1 MDAKVATVTVF
12 CGSRAG
18 RDPRYLEAAD
28 ELGRRLAE
36 AGCKIVYG
44 GASVGL
50 MGALADSALHAGGE
64 VIGVIP
70 EHLVSLEVA
79 HDNLTEQRVVSDMH
93 IRKATMMELGD
104 AFVALPGGAGT
115 FEEWFEVFTW
125 KMLRLHQKPCA
136 FLDIGGFYKPLAA
149 FLDHVCSEGFIP
161 SEIRDDIKV
170 FPDVERYLES
180 IELA

>member
-1 MDAKVATVTVF
+1 VF

-18 RDPRYLEAAD
+18 RDPRFLLAAS
-28 ELGRRLAE
+28 ELGRALADS
-36 AGCKIVYG
+36 GRRIVYG

-50 MGALADSALHAGGE
+50 MGALADAALGAGGE

-79 HDNLTEQRVVSDMH
+79 HGSLTEQRVVTDMH
-93 IRKATMMELGD
+93 VRKATMMALGD

-125 KMLRLHQKPCA
+125 RMLRLHTKLCA
-136 FLDIGGFYKPLAA
+136 FLDIGGFYAPLAA
-149 FLDHVCSEGFIP
+149 FLDHVTDEGFIP
-161 SEIRDDIKV
+161 AEIRAEIEV
-170 FPDVERYLES
+170 FADVRALMTR
-180 IELA
+180 LG